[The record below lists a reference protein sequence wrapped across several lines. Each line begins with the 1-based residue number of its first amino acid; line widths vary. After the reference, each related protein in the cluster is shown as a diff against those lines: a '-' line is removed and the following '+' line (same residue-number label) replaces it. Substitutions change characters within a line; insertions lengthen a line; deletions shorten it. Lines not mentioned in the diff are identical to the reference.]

1 MSIFRSRFLEKEHAL
16 AASKRCSIFC
26 QNGDDAVHR
35 STKIPV
41 CVLNTA
47 IRSWGSRLVVIV
59 KMSVETAIVNEGA
72 GVRKM
77 QRESAGLTTIAVSAL
92 QEYIRAIVA
101 SCIEEIV
108 AYDCVI
114 VGI

>member
-16 AASKRCSIFC
+16 AVSKRCSIFC
-26 QNGDDAVHR
+26 QSGDDAVHR
-35 STKIPV
+35 STKIAV

-72 GVRKM
+72 RMRKM
-77 QRESAGLTTIAVSAL
+77 QSESAGLTTIAVSTL
-92 QEYIRAIVA
+92 QEHIRAVMA
-101 SCIEEIV
+101 GCIEEII
-108 AYDCVI
+108 AYNRVI